1 MCFCCFPFYLGEI
14 DIGALLPLERLW
26 VTEHLC
32 LFGEWMGVVIPFS
45 GCWKAQ
51 TLRAL
56 WIYLV
61 TSISPWVMDSFLILE
76 DSFGF
81 LLCVAQDRN
90 LYSGSRVMYAWEARH
105 TKKGALGYPSIEY
118 SFPRLSGCV
127 WKEVSALWASWAVW
141 AYLVPLRLPVLYPSS
156 PHSRSGGSPITGPS
170 SPWAPLL
177 LRHNL
182 IDCALSSFSS
192 LCRILKFYSTDLS
205 LWTGAT
211 VCSICTVMA
220 YE

>member
-1 MCFCCFPFYLGEI
+1 MNKWTPKTISYWLLKTLWFGILLALVFCIVLLPDVFCCFPFYLGEI

-105 TKKGALGYPSIEY
+105 TKKGGLGYPSVEY

-127 WKEVSALWASWAVW
+127 WKELPEQCELTWCHWGFLFSTLPHHTVG
-141 AYLVPLRLPVLYPSS
+141 LVAAPSL
-156 PHSRSGGSPITGPS
+156 
-170 SPWAPLL
+170 ALL
-177 LRHNL
+177 LLGH
-182 IDCALSSFSS
+182 
-192 LCRILKFYSTDLS
+192 LC
-205 LWTGAT
+205 
-211 VCSICTVMA
+211 C
-220 YE
+220 